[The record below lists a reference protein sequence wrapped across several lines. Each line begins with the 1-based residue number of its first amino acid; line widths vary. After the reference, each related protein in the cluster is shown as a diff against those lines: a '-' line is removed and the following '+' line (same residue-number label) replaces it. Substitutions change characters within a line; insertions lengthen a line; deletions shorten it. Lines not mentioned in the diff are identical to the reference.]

1 MTMNSFLSSS
11 VSTKSCTS
19 RTNRD
24 LVSDPYRIRDDG
36 GASNHE
42 TTCHSLQD
50 LSDDVLFFIF
60 SFLRLAEFENL
71 RMVNSYFN
79 ALFRRSES
87 LWQMLCLRDGYP
99 AGVKPEK
106 SFCHLYLKFEEHLGS
121 PKPICLLRYSFK
133 EQKWILNHEALYNC
147 LLFNP
152 TSKSSRPA
160 SSFASTADLLAS
172 VSQIKATTQKPLAIV
187 SGIQM

>member
-71 RMVNSYFN
+71 RMVRYVPHIRPTFPK
-79 ALFRRSES
+79 ALTTLDR
-87 LWQMLCLRDGYP
+87 
-99 AGVKPEK
+99 
-106 SFCHLYLKFEEHLGS
+106 
-121 PKPICLLRYSFK
+121 
-133 EQKWILNHEALYNC
+133 
-147 LLFNP
+147 
-152 TSKSSRPA
+152 
-160 SSFASTADLLAS
+160 AS
-172 VSQIKATTQKPLAIV
+172 VSNIRR
-187 SGIQM
+187 